1 MSSVT
6 CKSRTY
12 SLRKNK
18 RDQTKNKTRRQTF
31 IYKKKHF
38 IKELLSNWKK
48 QTHGGCFEK
57 DKTTQYVND
66 YYLSLKKQCDYNNH
80 VHLILHNYEVK
91 HNNKNTIFYLMKK
104 YNNKTGVISHS
115 AVVEISILSNPAK
128 IVQRMIKLFTK
139 YNKS

>member
-1 MSSVT
+1 MTDVT
-6 CKSRTY
+6 CKTRTY
-12 SLRKNK
+12 SLRKKKNAK
-18 RDQTKNKTRRQTF
+18 KNKTCRPTHVC
-31 IYKKKHF
+31 KKSQF
-38 IKELLSNWKK
+38 IKEILYQWKK

-57 DKTTQYVND
+57 DKTTQYIND
-66 YYLSLKKQCDYNNH
+66 YYLSLKKHCDYNNH

-128 IVQRMIKLFTK
+128 IVQRMIKLFAK